1 MYRRDGRTELHP
13 KKIQRPKRMEIVYT
27 QQSPNYCEKNR
38 GLGSLGTDGRRCNRT
53 VTGIDGCDLLCCGR
67 GYNTHQIDRTW
78 QCRCKFQ
85 WCCQV
90 QCDICHERVEE
101 YTCK

>member
-1 MYRRDGRTELHP
+1 M
-13 KKIQRPKRMEIVYT
+13 VYL
-27 QQSPNYCEKNR
+27 QASPNYCEKDHS
-38 GLGSLGTDGRRCNRT
+38 LGSLGTDGRYCNRT
-53 VTGIDGCDLLCCGR
+53 TKGVDGCDLLCCGR

-85 WCCQV
+85 WCCNV
-90 QCDICHERVEE
+90 HCDVCHERFEE